1 MENFEVLIQNLI
13 QPLLSFP
20 QDFSVETLGENEG
33 FLTFGVNVNTADLG
47 RVIGKNGHIAQAIRT
62 ILYAKAAKEG
72 VKVRLNIEA
81 K

>member
-1 MENFEVLIQNLI
+1 MENFEALIQNLI

-20 QDFSVETLGENEG
+20 DDLEIKFLGDENG
-33 FLTFGVNVNTADLG
+33 FNTYEATVREVDLG

-72 VKVRLNIEA
+72 VKVRLNIES

>member
-20 QDFSVETLGENEG
+20 NDLEVTFVGDQDELKVFEAKINED
-33 FLTFGVNVNTADLG
+33 DLG
-47 RVIGKNGHIAQAIRT
+47 CVIGKNGHIAQAIRT
-62 ILYAKAAKEG
+62 ILYAKATKEG

>member
-20 QDFSVETLGENEG
+20 NDLEVTFVGDRDDLKVFEAKINE
-33 FLTFGVNVNTADLG
+33 ADLG

-62 ILYAKAAKEG
+62 ILYAKATKEG

>member
-20 QDFSVETLGENEG
+20 NDLEVTFVGDQDDLKVFEAKINE
-33 FLTFGVNVNTADLG
+33 ADLG

-62 ILYAKAAKEG
+62 ILYAKATKEG
-72 VKVRLNIEA
+72 VKVRINI
-81 K
+81 

>member
-13 QPLLSFP
+13 QLLLSFP
-20 QDFSVETLGENEG
+20 NDLEVTFVGDQDDLKVFEAKINE
-33 FLTFGVNVNTADLG
+33 ADLG

-62 ILYAKAAKEG
+62 ILYAKATKEG